1 MKIENNKDLKEI
13 ILDLKNKG
21 KKIALTN
28 GCFDILHIG
37 HARYL
42 KEAKKLA
49 DILIV
54 GINSDSSVKKLKG
67 ENRPINNENDRAE
80 LISYFEFIDYVTIF
94 SEQTADNLIID
105 IQPDIYIKG
114 GDYTKESLPEKNSID
129 KVNADV
135 AFIDFVKGYSTTNI
149 INKTH
154 PLPPLFRKEGE

>member
-1 MKIENNKDLKEI
+1 MNKIINNKDLKQT
-13 ILDLKNKG
+13 ILKLKEQN

-42 KEAKKLA
+42 KEAKNLA
-49 DILIV
+49 DVLIV
-54 GINSDSSVKKLKG
+54 GINSDASVKKLKG

-80 LISYFEFIDYVTIF
+80 LISYFEFIDYVIVF
-94 SEQTADNLIID
+94 SEQTADNLILSIE
-105 IQPDIYIKG
+105 PEIYVKG

-129 KVNADV
+129 EVNADV

-149 INKTH
+149 INKS
-154 PLPPLFRKEGE
+154 KS

>member
-1 MKIENNKDLKEI
+1 MNKIIDNKNLKQTILKLKEQ
-13 ILDLKNKG
+13 N

-42 KEAKKLA
+42 KEAKNLA
-49 DILIV
+49 DVLIV

-80 LISYFEFIDYVTIF
+80 LISYFEFIDYVIVF
-94 SEQTADNLIID
+94 SEQTADNLILSIE
-105 IQPDIYIKG
+105 PEIYVKG

-129 KVNADV
+129 EVNADV

-149 INKTH
+149 INKS
-154 PLPPLFRKEGE
+154 KS